1 MTKDQLKSWIKHY
14 EGFNGKA
21 YMDSRGR
28 LTIGWGRNIQEVG
41 ITPAEGDYLFDND
54 IAFVEKVLLQHN
66 FYLNAPG
73 NVKDALFNM
82 CFNLG
87 INGLLE
93 FKDMIKAIEDKNY
106 SLAAKAALASSWAM
120 EVGKRAKD
128 IALMISET
136 SSA

>member
-14 EGFNGKA
+14 EGFNSKPYVDTVGKI
-21 YMDSRGR
+21 
-28 LTIGWGRNIQEVG
+28 TIGWGRNLSDNG
-41 ITPAEGDYLFDND
+41 ISVMEAEIMLND
-54 IAFVEKVLLQHN
+54 DMDMVEKGLLQQN

-106 SLAAKAALASSWAM
+106 SLAAKAALSSKWALQ
-120 EVGKRAKD
+120 VGQRAKD
-128 IALMISET
+128 IAVMMSEP
-136 SSA
+136 SNA